1 MARVVSAAEAKAK
14 FSELAAK
21 VAHSRE
27 RVLIQRHGKPYA
39 ALVSPADLQ
48 LLEATERSGE
58 QPQGLLALRGIW
70 SDVDQDELDKVIKD
84 IYASRKRDTGRK
96 VELDVSL

>member
-27 RVLIQRHGKPYA
+27 RVLIERHGKPYA

-48 LLEATERSGE
+48 RLEAMEPSGE
-58 QPQGLLALRGIW
+58 RPQGLLALRGIW
-70 SDVDQDELDKVIKD
+70 SDVDQDDLDKVIRD
-84 IYASRKRDTGRK
+84 IYASRKRDMGRK
-96 VELDVSL
+96 VELEP